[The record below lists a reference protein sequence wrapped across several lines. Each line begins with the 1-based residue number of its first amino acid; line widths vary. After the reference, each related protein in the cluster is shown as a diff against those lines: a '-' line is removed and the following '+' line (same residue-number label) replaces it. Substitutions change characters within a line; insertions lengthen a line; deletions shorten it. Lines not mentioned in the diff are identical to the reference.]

1 MKLRLN
7 QFIQVDVTL
16 YFEVSNSEM
25 YGGVGTVGYLATK
38 FTGIR
43 DISIVDDAFVCEQ
56 IRSVA
61 QDLGVAVDDIRLI
74 SREEYESEVE
84 EEGIVIEQLSTIQKE
99 MEQLSIIQKRENL
112 NEIYVT
118 GEAGNSGVY
127 HHYVIGVKNSDLVT
141 YGICNSRED
150 IVGELHFQ
158 DGPRSPGIIDT
169 DLLEII
175 RHRLQCFQ
183 SGPFS
188 SRANA
193 CALTHIEDALIWLN
207 RREKCSRN

>member
-1 MKLRLN
+1 MKLRLD
-7 QFIQVDVTL
+7 QFIQVDVTF
-16 YFEVSNSEM
+16 YFEISNSEM

-43 DISIVDDAFVCEQ
+43 DISIVDVAFVCEQ

-61 QDLGVAVDDIRLI
+61 QGLDVAVDDIRLI

-84 EEGIVIEQLSTIQKE
+84 EEGIVIEQLSTIQEE
-99 MEQLSIIQKRENL
+99 MEQLSLIQKKNL

-158 DGPRSPGIIDT
+158 DGPRSPGIMDT

-183 SGPFS
+183 SGSFS

-193 CALTHIEDALIWLN
+193 RALTHIEDALVWLN
-207 RREKCSRN
+207 KRE